1 MTKAKR
7 NVVTL
12 FPLIGTGSSGEG
24 RVRSPEA
31 RYAAKQMGIFYS
43 VCNGQSFK
51 PFSTFFFCTQLV
63 DYLSNRSQKNIT
75 IPRHEK

>member
-1 MTKAKR
+1 VER

-31 RYAAKQMGIFYS
+31 RYAAKQIANFYS
-43 VCNGQSFK
+43 VHNGEVSN
-51 PFSTFFFCTQLV
+51 LV
-63 DYLSNRSQKNIT
+63 DVALIA
-75 IPRHEK
+75 